1 MIPLIYEIMT
11 NASNIANVIK
21 ELSEIIEPVSI
32 IIAGFLQIK
41 SFLQIQNLVKKKR
54 KKTVKRKDRK
64 KSYR

>member
-32 IIAGFLQIK
+32 IIAGFLQI
-41 SFLQIQNLVKKKR
+41 QNLVKKKR